1 MEKLLTIYGLSKR
14 TGMTP
19 NYILYCCEKKP
30 ETIPKFFILHK
41 LHRFKESDVEEWME
55 QNKDKLSL

>member
-1 MEKLLTIYGLSKR
+1 METILSVYDVSKK

-19 NYILYCCEKKP
+19 NYIFWCCEKKP
-30 ETIPKFFILHK
+30 ETIPKFFILHG

-55 QNKDKLSL
+55 QNKDKMSH